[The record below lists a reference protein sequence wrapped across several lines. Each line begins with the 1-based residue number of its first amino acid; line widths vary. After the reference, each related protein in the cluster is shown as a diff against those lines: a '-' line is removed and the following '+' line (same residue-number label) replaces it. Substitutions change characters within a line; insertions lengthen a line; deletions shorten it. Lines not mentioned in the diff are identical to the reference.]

1 LGTTR
6 RNAPRPARS
15 PFARVAAA
23 IAAVVALSDLPPS
36 SSADDVV
43 LALLKVVGVYTGMNG
58 LLWLAAAVFLF
69 FYLGSD
75 EAKPVLAG
83 LTDDQRDVARLL
95 VAAVAGAAL
104 AFLFNFA
111 LKRRDEARELRAVT
125 RLIDHELAQAAAALD
140 PEGRFRKV
148 WDVPTLRETPLPR
161 DTDADEVARAGGLE
175 AWQAQRRME
184 RLRVAAWNEHKLL
197 LARQLSFPQW
207 DTLRSAYAA
216 IEYAKESGVPIK
228 AGATLAAVEEA
239 RTVARLRAIDRA
251 RAACWRHI
259 RSKDDIHELMDEA
272 EEAAIERDHRWRV
285 EQEATRTDEEK
296 QKRP

>member
-1 LGTTR
+1 
-6 RNAPRPARS
+6 
-15 PFARVAAA
+15 
-23 IAAVVALSDLPPS
+23 
-36 SSADDVV
+36 
-43 LALLKVVGVYTGMNG
+43 MNG
-58 LLWLAAAVFLF
+58 LLWLAAAVILF
-69 FYLGSD
+69 VFLGSD

-83 LTDDQRDVARLL
+83 LTDDQREVATLL

-140 PEGRFRKV
+140 PEGRFRKI

-175 AWQAQRRME
+175 AWQAQRRIE
-184 RLRVAAWNEHKLL
+184 RLRVAEWNEHKLL

-259 RSKDDIHELMDEA
+259 RGKDDIHELMDEA
-272 EEAAIERDHRWRV
+272 EEAAIERDHRWRG
-285 EQEATRTDEEK
+285 EQEAAQTDEQK